1 MFNPL
6 NFTVTIGSLILHERY
21 KRRVENYISLTKELS
36 SESIATKDTV
46 INDDERNSYIQGD
59 RISVAVH
66 DANETAR
73 NRVRPTVTSQ
83 ESQSSSV
90 VPDIEDI
97 VRPTGN
103 DNDNDG
109 ALRNG
114 RKFCSSSFACSGP
127 SRQHC
132 QDMVRNYRQQ
142 QRSEFLEFYDNI
154 QSLRHTVLLIL
165 LLCSMFVVCNFIVFF
180 KIPFDEKCIRI
191 FNFHLNSQSHY
202 PSGRLLWKECLAST
216 LNYHSWMHF

>member
-1 MFNPL
+1 MFNPF

-36 SESIATKDTV
+36 TESIATKDTV
-46 INDDERNSYIQGD
+46 INDDERNNYTQAD

-66 DANETAR
+66 DENETPR
-73 NRVRPTVTSQ
+73 NRVRPTLTSQ

-90 VPDIEDI
+90 APDIEDI
-97 VRPTGN
+97 FRPTGN
-103 DNDNDG
+103 DNDNDNDR

-114 RKFCSSSFACSGP
+114 REFCSSSFACSGP

-132 QDMVRNYRQQ
+132 HDIVHDYRQQ

-165 LLCSMFVVCNFIVFF
+165 LLCSMFVVCNFISFF
-180 KIPFDEKCIRI
+180 FFSTFLFAKKCI
-191 FNFHLNSQSHY
+191 
-202 PSGRLLWKECLAST
+202 
-216 LNYHSWMHF
+216 